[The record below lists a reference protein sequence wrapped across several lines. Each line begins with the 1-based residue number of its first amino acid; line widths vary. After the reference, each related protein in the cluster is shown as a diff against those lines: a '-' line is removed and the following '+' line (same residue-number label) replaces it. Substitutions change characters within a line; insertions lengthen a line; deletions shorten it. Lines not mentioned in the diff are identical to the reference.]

1 MTGLDIMGRS
11 LRLLL
16 VEDHVDSAEL
26 LAELLQSQG
35 HTVYVAGSVSDALD
49 LASQNELDVVVS
61 DVGLPDATGYELM
74 EKIRERHGIKGIAV
88 TGSAAAGDVERGRA
102 AGFSMHLTK
111 PVSLRKLEAAL
122 EQVVG

>member
-1 MTGLDIMGRS
+1 MGRS

-26 LAELLQSQG
+26 LAEMLQSHG
-35 HTVYVAGSVSDALD
+35 HTVAVATSVSAALE
-49 LASQNELDVVVS
+49 LASEFEFDVVVS

-74 EKIRERHGIKGIAV
+74 EKIRERYAMKGIAV
-88 TGSAAAGDVERGRA
+88 TGSGRASDVERGLA

>member
-1 MTGLDIMGRS
+1 MGRS

-26 LAELLQSQG
+26 LAELLQSHG
-35 HTVYVAGSVSDALD
+35 HSVKIAMSASDALA
-49 LASQNELDVVVS
+49 LASQQEFDVMVS

-74 EKIRERHGIKGIAV
+74 AMLRERYAMKGIAV
-88 TGSAAAGDVERGRA
+88 TGSSRAGDLQRGKE
-102 AGFSMHLTK
+102 AGFSMQLIK
-111 PVSLRKLEAAL
+111 PVTIRLLEAAL